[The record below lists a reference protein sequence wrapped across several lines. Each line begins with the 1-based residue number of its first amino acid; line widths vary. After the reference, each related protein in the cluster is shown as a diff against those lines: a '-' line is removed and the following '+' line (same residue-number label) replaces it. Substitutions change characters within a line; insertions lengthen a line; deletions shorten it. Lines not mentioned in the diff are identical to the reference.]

1 MSDVRTLVWNLLSFN
16 ANLPDELIVKILYEF
31 NGLSHPLVSILLNET
46 KIKYYED
53 LQSLPFSKIVQN
65 HYYKYGYNLD
75 LKNIMI
81 NKHKFFKIH
90 NNASYINF
98 NDPGYFIPRQ
108 NGRLFYSITGK
119 CNTVNVNWNL
129 NRSNKILDKIKCV
142 GCFKNY
148 VYSHEY
154 NSSKASLN
162 KDTYILKELEEQS
175 WICNYCCHVG
185 LDNLSYT

>member
-31 NGLSHPLVSILLNET
+31 NGLTHPLVSILRNET

-53 LQSLPFSKIVQN
+53 LQSIPFSKIVKN
-65 HYYKYGYNLD
+65 HYYKYGYNHA

-108 NGRLFYSITGK
+108 NGRLFYSITGQ
-119 CNTVNVNWNL
+119 CNTINVNWNL
-129 NRSNKILDKIKCV
+129 NRSKKILDKIKCV

-148 VYSHEY
+148 VYSPEY
-154 NSSKASLN
+154 NASKASLN
-162 KDTYILKELEEQS
+162 KDTYILKELETKS
-175 WICNYCCHVG
+175 WVCNYCYDIG

>member
-31 NGLSHPLVSILLNET
+31 NGLSHPLVSILRNET

-53 LQSLPFSKIVQN
+53 LQTLPFSKIVHN

-81 NKHKFFKIH
+81 NKHKYFKIH

-108 NGRLFYSITGK
+108 NGRLFYSITGN
-119 CNTVNVNWNL
+119 CNKVNVNWNL

-142 GCFKNY
+142 GCYKHY

-162 KDTYILKELEEQS
+162 KDTYILKKLENKP
-175 WICNYCCHVG
+175 WVCNYCCHVG